1 MAYLI
6 DAETMTSGGFGF
18 VEDHHIVASCVAYIF
33 AWAFSR
39 IVFSVVPAGTGKKSE
54 KRMKACENDEKNA
67 QEVTPEPDASS
78 GAIVTAEESDAE
90 SIDVKQSQ
98 KRDAEILEPLPTIN
112 VFHPP
117 KEDEDDMARR
127 ERRMLSVTSTRFP
140 LPPPGFSPTAVLE
153 PRKGVVVENE
163 KRYLGECCEEQRRG
177 RRGLS
182 VVSAR
187 FPLPPPGM
195 SPRITQDNIRAH
207 ETAEASPASPTRPGA
222 TRMLPS
228 LAKPSMIPPPQ
239 HLLIVDG
246 KAVLRR
252 VAAAAAAAAAARKAK
267 AKAKASVL
275 DTRKKSRVR
284 KVLSKFLSIRAKRA
298 KRVKSRTRSRSSWTI
313 LS

>member
-1 MAYLI
+1 MAFLI

-18 VEDHHIVASCVAYIF
+18 VEDHHIVASCVAYVF

-39 IVFSVVPAGTGKKSE
+39 IVLSVVPAGTGKKSE
-54 KRMKACENDEKNA
+54 KRMKTCENDEKNA
-67 QEVTPEPDASS
+67 QEVAPEPDASS
-78 GAIVTAEESDAE
+78 GAIVTAEEGDAE
-90 SIDVKQSQ
+90 SVDAEESQ
-98 KRDAEILEPLPTIN
+98 KRDAEILEPLPTIS
-112 VFHPP
+112 VFSPP
-117 KEDEDDMARR
+117 KEDDMARR

-153 PRKGVVVENE
+153 PRKSVVVENE
-163 KRYLGECCEEQRRG
+163 KGCIGECGVGQRRG

-207 ETAEASPASPTRPGA
+207 DTAAASLASPTQPGA
-222 TRMLPS
+222 TRMLSS
-228 LAKPSMIPPPQ
+228 LSKPSMLPPPQ
-239 HLLIVDG
+239 HLSIVDG

-267 AKAKASVL
+267 AKAKASVPN
-275 DTRKKSRVR
+275 TRKKSRVR

-298 KRVKSRTRSRSSWTI
+298 KRVKSRTRSRSSWTL